1 MNKIIICIIFLL
13 ITVSCLSAGYAAEDS
28 ISKVEQTVL
37 DYYNKKHPQA
47 LANSVRLRKKPG
59 GNKDLPTYTGL
70 IYLRNGK
77 AEKIEATKM
86 LNTGTYL
93 ITTFKKIRWR
103 N

>member
-1 MNKIIICIIFLL
+1 MTI
-13 ITVSCLSAGYAAEDS
+13 SCLSPGLAAEDS
-28 ISKVEQTVL
+28 ISRVEQTVL

-47 LANSVRLRKKPG
+47 PATSVRLRKKPG
-59 GNKDLPTYTGL
+59 KNQELPTYTGL

-77 AEKIEATKM
+77 AEKTEATKM

-93 ITTFKKIRWR
+93 ITTFKKIKWR